1 MSAQDTMEPQKRT
14 GLSLFAHV
22 LITRLLTLIA
32 LNLLFCATALPVV
45 TLPNS
50 LAALYRC
57 AGLAL
62 REEDFPLVK
71 TFFGRL
77 SAEFWKTLALGWLLL
92 ALLFGAIFGAVF
104 YWSIEASFALPLA
117 IFCAVLA
124 VFLYAACCQLF
135 YLLSRV
141 QLSFGALI
149 KNAFLL
155 VFLQPLGKTVL
166 CVASLAVLVVSAWF
180 APTSLP
186 IIVLIACALS
196 ALLACMGVSE
206 FIEKRIVS
214 YRSLL

>member
-1 MSAQDTMEPQKRT
+1 MSAQDIMEPQKRT

-32 LNLLFCATALPVV
+32 LNLLFCAAVLPVV
-45 TLPNS
+45 TLPNA

-62 REEDFPLVK
+62 REEDFPLIK
-71 TFFGRL
+71 TFFRAFV
-77 SAEFWKTLALGWLLL
+77 SEFWKTLAVGWLML

-104 YWSIEASFALPLA
+104 YWSIQAAFALALA

-135 YLLSRV
+135 YMISRV
-141 QLSFGALI
+141 RLPFGALI

-155 VFLQPLGKTVL
+155 VFLQPIGKNAL
-166 CVASLAVLVVSAWF
+166 CIASLAVLAVCAWF
-180 APTSLP
+180 APGSLP
-186 IIVLIACALS
+186 MIALIACSLS
-196 ALLACMGVSE
+196 ALLACQGVSE
-206 FIEKRIVS
+206 QIEKRIVS
-214 YRSLL
+214 HRSLP